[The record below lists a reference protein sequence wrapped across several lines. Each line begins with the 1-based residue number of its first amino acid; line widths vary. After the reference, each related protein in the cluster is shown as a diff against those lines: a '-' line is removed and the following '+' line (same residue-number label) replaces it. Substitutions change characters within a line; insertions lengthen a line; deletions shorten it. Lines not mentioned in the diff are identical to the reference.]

1 MEETTGK
8 KPFEEKAK
16 EWYSKKYKLLL
27 IIPLIVLVVSLIII
41 VGHYN
46 KTNEIF
52 EKDVSLKGGTTATVY
67 SSEQISITEVQDF
80 LLSKFSGVSGADIS
94 VRKLTEFGSDKQIGI
109 SIEASNIDA
118 TELKKSLEEKL
129 GIELTMENF
138 SLEEVGSSLGE
149 SFYQQMLWAMVAAF
163 VLMAIVVFFIF
174 KSLAPSLMVV
184 LSAFADIVGPIAVL
198 DLMNFKISSA
208 GISALLLLIGYSVD
222 TDMLL
227 TTRVLKRN
235 EGNVVDRI
243 FSSFLTGI
251 MMSLTS
257 FSAVVVGYFVANSPV
272 LKEVFLIISIGL
284 IFDIFNTWLTNTGLI
299 MWYMERKNAAKKVP
313 NI

>member
-1 MEETTGK
+1 MIVVNH
-8 KPFEEKAK
+8 
-16 EWYSKKYKLLL
+16 YSKTK
-27 IIPLIVLVVSLIII
+27 
-41 VGHYN
+41 
-46 KTNEIF
+46 EIF
-52 EKDVSLKGGTTATVY
+52 EKDVSLKGGITATVY
-67 SSEQISITEVQDF
+67 SSKQISIAEIQNF
-80 LLSKFSGVSGADIS
+80 LLSKFSNVQGADIS

-109 SIEASNIDA
+109 SIEASNLDA
-118 TELKKSLEEKL
+118 IELKKALEEKL
-129 GIELTMENF
+129 ELQLTIDNF

-149 SFYQQMLWAMVAAF
+149 SFYKQMLWAMIAAF

-174 KSLAPSLMVV
+174 KSPAPSLMVV

-227 TTRVLKRN
+227 TTRVLKRT
-235 EGNVVDRI
+235 EGTVVDRVA
-243 FSSFLTGI
+243 SSFLTGI
-251 MMSLTS
+251 MMSFTS
-257 FSAVVVGYFVANSPV
+257 FAAVVVAYFVSNSLV

-299 MWYMERKNAAKKVP
+299 MWYMERKNAVKKIP